1 MSSEPGI
8 IKGTFLSEDLMKR
21 EALGSSPNQSRPF
34 SASTDAEGQHAL
46 VVLGE
51 DVEPLG
57 GEAACPECLVQVALG
72 CPGTEYPGS
81 RDLAAS
87 CVGKMLTVRLKT
99 KYGLPT
105 QEDWARSHFGPIVIG
120 ESFSQISLYLPGN
133 RVLAPGLP
141 EFAWSGSRE
150 SWQFGLGPSSSLHL
164 PLVLAL
170 HPNNQWMMLWLETDR
185 PGEQVLS
192 PGACLSPAL
201 RCSQLPSP
209 GAGGQALLTWTVMGG
224 PLKIHLLTQP
234 TLGQLL
240 KKMQTLFF
248 KDAAPK
254 PPPSWTLGYHLCRS
268 VGEDPSFRQN
278 FFIKPMLDEGI
289 PFDSDCIDDQLFDSA
304 FHWKKISPMYSVDD
318 IVNDLTSNGKD
329 FILPLMI
336 QTRSRDD
343 QTDEV
348 LCESMDCIVLSR
360 DNTTSVL
367 GQLVYNSKTK
377 VDVNFPDPV
386 DPRAVSW
393 IETGF
398 NKIVFQI

>member
-1 MSSEPGI
+1 M
-8 IKGTFLSEDLMKR
+8 
-21 EALGSSPNQSRPF
+21 
-34 SASTDAEGQHAL
+34 
-46 VVLGE
+46 
-51 DVEPLG
+51 
-57 GEAACPECLVQVALG
+57 
-72 CPGTEYPGS
+72 
-81 RDLAAS
+81 
-87 CVGKMLTVRLKT
+87 
-99 KYGLPT
+99 
-105 QEDWARSHFGPIVIG
+105 
-120 ESFSQISLYLPGN
+120 
-133 RVLAPGLP
+133 
-141 EFAWSGSRE
+141 
-150 SWQFGLGPSSSLHL
+150 
-164 PLVLAL
+164 
-170 HPNNQWMMLWLETDR
+170 
-185 PGEQVLS
+185 
-192 PGACLSPAL
+192 
-201 RCSQLPSP
+201 
-209 GAGGQALLTWTVMGG
+209 TWTVMGG

-248 KDAAPK
+248 KDAAPQ

-336 QTRSRDD
+336 QTRSHDD

-348 LCESMDCIVLSR
+348 ICESMDCIVLSQ

-367 GQLVYNSKTK
+367 GQLVYNGKTK

-393 IETGF
+393 IESGY
-398 NKIVFQI
+398 NKIVYGTRVA

>member
-1 MSSEPGI
+1 MPSSPSCYHSLPSYSSTAKVILPAIRHNFQISAHIVPFIHLQVLTIVSSEPGI

-57 GEAACPECLVQVALG
+57 GEAACPECSVQVALG

-192 PGACLSPAL
+192 PGACS
-201 RCSQLPSP
+201 
-209 GAGGQALLTWTVMGG
+209 
-224 PLKIHLLTQP
+224 HL
-234 TLGQLL
+234 
-240 KKMQTLFF
+240 
-248 KDAAPK
+248 
-254 PPPSWTLGYHLCRS
+254 
-268 VGEDPSFRQN
+268 
-278 FFIKPMLDEGI
+278 
-289 PFDSDCIDDQLFDSA
+289 
-304 FHWKKISPMYSVDD
+304 
-318 IVNDLTSNGKD
+318 
-329 FILPLMI
+329 
-336 QTRSRDD
+336 
-343 QTDEV
+343 
-348 LCESMDCIVLSR
+348 
-360 DNTTSVL
+360 
-367 GQLVYNSKTK
+367 
-377 VDVNFPDPV
+377 
-386 DPRAVSW
+386 
-393 IETGF
+393 
-398 NKIVFQI
+398 